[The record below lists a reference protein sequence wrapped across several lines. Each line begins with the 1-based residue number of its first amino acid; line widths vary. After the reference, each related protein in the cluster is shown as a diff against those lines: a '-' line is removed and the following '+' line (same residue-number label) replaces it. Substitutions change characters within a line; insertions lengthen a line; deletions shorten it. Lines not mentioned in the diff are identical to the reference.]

1 MSHKMSAHLEHSTTY
16 LMERVKHAVPLTE
29 MITYLRL
36 KRRGRAI
43 QCPNS
48 QAHKHGDRTMS
59 AYIAT
64 SGWSWRCYGC
74 QTGGTVLD
82 LVMIV
87 RGLSK
92 MDAALALADY
102 AGIPVSPAERL
113 LLSGLSS
120 PPPLVPTRRETAPDP
135 PPTPASATVHAL
147 LATAQAQLGTSDQA
161 QAYLLKRGIPLAIA
175 QGARLGFA
183 PRGLWPHH
191 RGTRQPRIVAP
202 LTTPDGIL
210 LTLYGRSTV
219 LCEKPL
225 RHDFLPG
232 SKGIFNAIALKEEGV
247 VLVEGVFDALAC
259 LAGGLQAAAL
269 CGLATREAWWA
280 ALPAKT
286 LILAL
291 DADEAAQ
298 RGGETLAAAAEQAGK
313 NIPTLRAAYLY
324 PYKDLSEMWTA
335 THSLPAD
342 LHQAVKD
349 AQSC

>member
-1 MSHKMSAHLEHSTTY
+1 MSHKMSTHLEHNTTY
-16 LMERVKHAVPLTE
+16 LIERVKHAVPLTE
-29 MITYLRL
+29 MVTYLHLR
-36 KRRGRAI
+36 RRGRAI

-74 QTGGTVLD
+74 QAGGTVLD
-82 LVMIV
+82 LVMIAQ
-87 RGLSK
+87 GLSR

-102 AGIPVSPAERL
+102 TGIPVSPAERML
-113 LLSGLSS
+113 LNGLSS
-120 PPPLVPTRRETAPDP
+120 PPPPVPTRREPAPDLP
-135 PPTPASATVHAL
+135 PAPASAATHAF
-147 LATAQAQLGTSDQA
+147 LATVQAQLTTRDQA

-175 QGARLGFA
+175 QSVHLGFA
-183 PRGLWPHH
+183 PRGLWPNL
-191 RGTRQPRIVAP
+191 RGAKQPRIVAP
-202 LTTPDGIL
+202 LTTPDGTI

-232 SKGIFNAIALKEEGV
+232 AKGIFNAAALKQEGV

-259 LAGGLQAAAL
+259 LAGGLPAAAL
-269 CGLATREAWWA
+269 CGLTIREAWWT

-298 RGGETLAAAAEQAGK
+298 QRWETLATAAAQAGK
-313 NIPTLRAAYLY
+313 RVHTLKAAHLH
-324 PYKDLSEMWTA
+324 PHKDLSEMWANTGA
-335 THSLPAD
+335 LPAA

>member
-1 MSHKMSAHLEHSTTY
+1 MPYKMSARLEHDTTH
-16 LMERVKHAVPLTE
+16 LIERVKHAVPLTE
-29 MITYLRL
+29 MITYLHLR
-36 KRRGRAI
+36 RRGRAI

-59 AYIAT
+59 AYIAA

-82 LVMIV
+82 LVMIAQ
-87 RGLSK
+87 GLST

-102 AGIPVSPAERL
+102 AGIPVSPAEHML
-113 LLSGLSS
+113 LRGLFST
-120 PPPLVPTRRETAPDP
+120 PPPVPTRRETAPDP
-135 PPTPASATVHAL
+135 PPAQASAATHAF
-147 LATAQAQLGTSDQA
+147 LATAQAQLTTSDQA

-175 QGARLGFA
+175 QVAQLGFA
-183 PRGLWPHH
+183 PRGAWPNH
-191 RGTRQPRIVAP
+191 RGAMQPRIVAP
-202 LTTPDGIL
+202 LTTPDGTL

-232 SKGIFNAIALKEEGV
+232 AKGIFNAAALKEEGV

-259 LAGGLQAAAL
+259 LAGGLPAAAL

-298 RGGETLAAAAEQAGK
+298 QRWESLATAAAQAGK
-313 NIPTLRAAYLY
+313 RVLTLKAAHLH
-324 PYKDLSEMWTA
+324 PHKDVSEMWANTGA
-335 THSLPAD
+335 LPAA
-342 LHQAVKD
+342 LHRAVKD
-349 AQSC
+349 AQPC